1 MLHQQEKTL
10 EAIMNLTN
18 SLPQIVCD
26 AISQKAAESG
36 HVTVEYVMDALD
48 TSTNSIKALIETSVH
63 DSICKAM
70 KYHNVRT
77 EGLMVVEAEEGQG
90 VEWPIAAYREYI
102 HADGFRYAV
111 PPGFE
116 FSSCSLRLAWNAWL
130 VGFPGNRSSTAT
142 LAPVRPLRFILQ
154 NTMLPPGKVRNSFK
168 DGWKPI
174 LSCMAKFVKRELDRT
189 RADRMDS
196 AFRDRTY
203 MVAIQGL
210 QTKRPELF
218 VGKNTDKSKQWT
230 VATWSRKIRGF

>member
-1 MLHQQEKTL
+1 
-10 EAIMNLTN
+10 
-18 SLPQIVCD
+18 
-26 AISQKAAESG
+26 
-36 HVTVEYVMDALD
+36 
-48 TSTNSIKALIETSVH
+48 
-63 DSICKAM
+63 M

-154 NTMLPPGKVRNSFK
+154 NTMQPPGKVRNSFK

>member
-1 MLHQQEKTL
+1 MKIEAQQRRGVQWLIT
-10 EAIMNLTN
+10 
-18 SLPQIVCD
+18 
-26 AISQKAAESG
+26 
-36 HVTVEYVMDALD
+36 EYQDY
-48 TSTNSIKALIETSVH
+48 K
-63 DSICKAM
+63 
-70 KYHNVRT
+70 HN
-77 EGLMVVEAEEGQG
+77 
-90 VEWPIAAYREYI
+90 
-102 HADGFRYAV
+102 DGFCYAV

-142 LAPVRPLRFILQ
+142 LAPVRPLRLILK
-154 NTMLPPGKVRNSFK
+154 NTMLPPGKVRSSFK

-174 LSCMAKFVKRELDRT
+174 LLCMSKFVKRELDGA

-203 MVAIQGL
+203 MIAIQGL

-218 VGKNTDKSKQWT
+218 HGKNEDKSKQWM